1 MNFAEA
7 ATKESMHTTTTNG
20 MFALNTTGN
29 ALLDLYASIGALR
42 SADEQR
48 IKTLFAEAWKEDPLF
63 ATKIVFYA
71 RDIRG
76 GNMLGERQVFR
87 TLLRYMAVMHP
98 EAVRPNLDL
107 IGVYGR
113 YDDLYCLMDT
123 PLEADMWK
131 TMKAQFEADRKAMA
145 EGENVS
151 VSLLAKW
158 IKTADSKQK
167 ATRELGITTALKL
180 GYTVYAFKRIVRDL
194 RKRIG
199 VIEQLI
205 SNNRWDE
212 VQYPTVPS
220 RAMKL
225 YRKAFERHDGTRF
238 GEFTQKALR
247 GEEKIH
253 SAVLYPY
260 DIIAGMTE
268 CTWSGVKI
276 KQDDVLEAQWR
287 QLPDYVPAGTNAMVI
302 ADTSGSMFGRP
313 IQTALGLAVYF
324 AERNTGA
331 YNGLFM
337 SFSGNST
344 VHRLK
349 GETLAQK
356 LQSINMSDWGSN
368 TNIEAALEHILEIAN
383 QNHVPA
389 DGMPKSLIII
399 SDMQF
404 DEATSFMQWTF
415 YDHMEKRF
423 AENGYQ
429 IPNIVFWNANSPRDT
444 FHADANRKGVQ
455 LVSGQSAGAFRNVI
469 AQAGM
474 NPVEA
479 MCDVINSE
487 RYAAITIGA

>member
-225 YRKAFERHDGTRF
+225 YRKAFERHAR
-238 GEFTQKALR
+238 
-247 GEEKIH
+247 
-253 SAVLYPY
+253 
-260 DIIAGMTE
+260 IIE
-268 CTWSGVKI
+268 
-276 KQDDVLEAQWR
+276 
-287 QLPDYVPAGTNAMVI
+287 
-302 ADTSGSMFGRP
+302 
-313 IQTALGLAVYF
+313 
-324 AERNTGA
+324 
-331 YNGLFM
+331 
-337 SFSGNST
+337 
-344 VHRLK
+344 
-349 GETLAQK
+349 
-356 LQSINMSDWGSN
+356 
-368 TNIEAALEHILEIAN
+368 
-383 QNHVPA
+383 
-389 DGMPKSLIII
+389 
-399 SDMQF
+399 
-404 DEATSFMQWTF
+404 
-415 YDHMEKRF
+415 
-423 AENGYQ
+423 
-429 IPNIVFWNANSPRDT
+429 
-444 FHADANRKGVQ
+444 Q
-455 LVSGQSAGAFRNVI
+455 LVQQQEQYRQQHDKHAEHRRQQQSE
-469 AQAGM
+469 Q
-474 NPVEA
+474 E
-479 MCDVINSE
+479 
-487 RYAAITIGA
+487 YAEQR